1 MVPEAFDNFFIA
13 TAGAAAA
20 LTGLLFIAVSLA
32 PERTA
37 GPRAPVERRLVASGV
52 LGSLSDAFFVS
63 LLMLLPSNNVGVGV
77 LVFAILYFAGFV
89 PYALIATAR
98 VNGLG
103 RRLRRATLLVTAL
116 VTYGWQV
123 LIALDI
129 LRDPRALGPFEAIG
143 ALVLVLFGISLVRAW
158 ELLGASRFGLF
169 ARLSPLRDID
179 EAP

>member
-1 MVPEAFDNFFIA
+1 MVPETFDSFFIA

-37 GPRAPVERRLVASGV
+37 GPRAPVERRLVASAV
-52 LGSLSDAFFVS
+52 FGSLSDAFFVS
-63 LLMLLPSNNVGVGV
+63 LLMLLPSNNVGIGV

-98 VNGLG
+98 VTGLG
-103 RRLRRATLLVTAL
+103 RRVRRATLLVTAT

-123 LIALDI
+123 LIGLDI
-129 LRDPRALGPFEAIG
+129 LRDPRALEPFEAIG

-158 ELLGASRFGLF
+158 ELLGATRLGLF
-169 ARLSPLRDID
+169 GRLSPLRDIED
-179 EAP
+179 VE

>member
-37 GPRAPVERRLVASGV
+37 GPRAPVERRLVASAV

-77 LVFAILYFAGFV
+77 VVFAVLYFLGFV
-89 PYALIATAR
+89 PYAVVATIR
-98 VNGLG
+98 VSGLG
-103 RRLRRATLLVTAL
+103 RRFRRATLLLTSL
-116 VTYGWQV
+116 LTYGWQL
-123 LIALDI
+123 LIGVDV
-129 LRDPRALGPFEAIG
+129 LRDPRAQDSFEALG

-158 ELLGASRFGLF
+158 ELLGASRLGLF
-169 ARLSPLRDID
+169 ARLSPLRDIAD
-179 EAP
+179 EP